1 MSSFPLERLPKS
13 RSQTKLTF
21 TKEQVTLAEAQAL
34 ERLRTKIE
42 IKGFRVGHA
51 PLESVRERV
60 KPEHLLEEV
69 VHTLLKDVVPALLK
83 EHNLRPVLPPRI
95 EIQKHDPLEL
105 SITFIEKPTATIKSA
120 KLKVAKRDVVP
131 KETDVQKVVDSVLSE
146 HRTAQ
151 PVDRAAKKDDQM
163 TIDFHA
169 MDGNG
174 QEITGLR
181 ASEYKVLIGSAHLLP
196 GFEDRLMGLK
206 KGEEKSFTLTL
217 PEKFQAEQLR
227 GKPAT
232 FHVTVKSVEATH
244 LPAFDDAFAKEKL
257 QSASAEAFKTTVRDS
272 LQKQEEQFERMRRE
286 NELLAAIRTSTVAA
300 IADELLEEE
309 MRSIVNE
316 WSERMK
322 KEQMSPEDALKKE
335 GKTVQ
340 QKQEEWKKQAEDR
353 WKLRLGISALI
364 EENKVTISAEELQS
378 AFDDFLSR
386 VPMAEKDHAK
396 KEWESRG
403 TLYEELRWR
412 AMVEKTIEGLLA

>member
-1 MSSFPLERLPKS
+1 MNLERLPKS

-69 VHTLLKDVVPALLK
+69 VHTLLQDTVPALMK
-83 EHNLRPVLPPRI
+83 EHNLHPVLPPKI
-95 EIQKHDPLEL
+95 EIKQREPLQL
-105 SITFIEKPTATIKSA
+105 SITFIEKPTATIKSSKLAIA
-120 KLKVAKRDVVP
+120 KKDTAP

-151 PVDRAAKKDDQM
+151 PVDRAAKKDDQV

-169 MDGNG
+169 TDGAG
-174 QEITGLR
+174 QEIAGLR

-196 GFEDRLMGLK
+196 GFEDQLIGLK

-217 PEKFQAEQLR
+217 PEKFQVESLR

-232 FHVTVKSVEATH
+232 FHVTVKTVEETH
-244 LPAFDDAFAKEKL
+244 LPAFDDAFAKQKL
-257 QSASAEAFKTTVRDS
+257 QSDSAEVFKATVRDS
-272 LQKQEEQFERMRRE
+272 LKKQEEQFERMRRE
-286 NELLAAIRTSTVAA
+286 NELLAAIRTHTHAD

-309 MRSIVNE
+309 MRSIVHE
-316 WSERMK
+316 WTERVK
-322 KEQMSPEDALKKE
+322 KEQINPEDALKKE

-364 EENKVTISAEELQS
+364 EEKKITTTPEELQT

-386 VPMAEKDHAK
+386 LPVAEKDHAR
-396 KEWESRG
+396 KEWESHG

-412 AMVEKTIEGLLA
+412 AMVEKTIEDLLV